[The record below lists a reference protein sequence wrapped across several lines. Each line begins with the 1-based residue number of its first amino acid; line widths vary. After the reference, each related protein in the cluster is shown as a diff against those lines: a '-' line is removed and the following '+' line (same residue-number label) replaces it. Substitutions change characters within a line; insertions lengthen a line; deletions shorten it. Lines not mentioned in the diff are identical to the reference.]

1 MTNDFP
7 SRRTLLS
14 RLPGVLALA
23 LLPFPAAAE
32 EAAACVQTGTWLVP
46 GKGAIAS
53 DEALA
58 AAAVAQAVL
67 LGERHD
73 SHAHHRW
80 QLETLKALRA
90 RRPDLTLA
98 LEMFPRRAQ
107 PALEAWV
114 AGELDEAAFLERSN
128 WNQVWRMDA
137 GLYLPILRYA
147 RDTRLP
153 LQALNVD
160 RELIRRVTR
169 EGFTQVE
176 EDAREGLS
184 APAPASAAYRDWLA
198 SIHAS
203 HAGGHGSK
211 PDAEAAA
218 RFVEAQLVWD
228 RAFAQGIR
236 SALDAR
242 PGTLVVALI
251 GSGHLRG
258 GDGVVRQLVD
268 LGVRQVRTFLPWDA
282 RDDCKELRPGF
293 ADAVVGLP
301 PD

>member
-1 MTNDFP
+1 MTNNYI
-7 SRRTLLS
+7 SRRTLLN
-14 RLPGVLALA
+14 RLPGVFALA

-32 EAAACVQTGTWLVP
+32 EAACVPPGTWLVP
-46 GKGAIAS
+46 GKGAVAA
-53 DEALA
+53 DAALA
-58 AAAVAQAVL
+58 AAAAGQVVL

-107 PALEAWV
+107 PALQAWV

-128 WNQVWRMDA
+128 WNTVWRMDA

-169 EGFTQVE
+169 EGFARVE

-184 APAPASAAYRDWLA
+184 APAPASGAYRDWLA
-198 SIHAS
+198 AIHAS
-203 HAGGHGSK
+203 HASAHGGK

-236 SALDAR
+236 GVLDAR

-251 GSGHLRG
+251 GNGHLRG
-258 GDGVVRQLVD
+258 GDGVARQLAD
-268 LGVRQVRTFLPWDA
+268 LGVGQVRTFLPWDA
-282 RDDCKELRPGF
+282 GEDCKALQPGY